1 MADRSAQYW
10 IDRLQLERHPEGGWF
25 RRAYTS
31 PLMVDGHRPA
41 LTSIHYL
48 LEGGD
53 FSALHRLKQD
63 EQWHFYTGAPLTL
76 HIIGPEGMSA
86 AQMLGP
92 GGPFQ
97 ATVSAGDLFGASV
110 SGEYALV
117 GCTVAPGF
125 DYADFEL
132 PPRETLLRAYPQ
144 HGELILRLTR
154 PKALQAG

>member
-1 MADRSAQYW
+1 MVEKSAQDW

-25 RRAYTS
+25 RRTYTS
-31 PLMVDGHRPA
+31 SLTVDGHRPA

-48 LEGGD
+48 LEGSD

-76 HIIGPEGMSA
+76 HSIGREGTAAAQTLGPE
-86 AQMLGP
+86 
-92 GGPFQ
+92 GPFQ
-97 ATVSAGDLFGASV
+97 ATVRAGDLFGASV

-132 PPRETLLRAYPQ
+132 PPRETLLLAYPQ
-144 HGELILRLTR
+144 HRELILRLTR
-154 PKALQAG
+154 PGEIPSR